1 MDGRT
6 QMRGDFD
13 AVRNL
18 YRHPDRQGAPG
29 REFFRKHDIYAL
41 GVVLLEIGMW
51 RTMSQLFASRIKDV
65 QRTGKL
71 LRAKEVYEALLSLAQ
86 GYLAHEMGS
95 NYSAAVIACLKG
107 DFAQSSDVDFSLDF
121 REKVIDR
128 MSMGLKL

>member
-18 YRHPDRQGAPG
+18 YRHPDRQGTPG
-29 REFFRKHDIYAL
+29 REFACKHDIYAL
-41 GVVLLEIGMW
+41 KVVFLPAQG
-51 RTMSQLFASRIKDV
+51 A

-71 LRAKEVYEALLSLAQ
+71 PKAKEVYEALLSLAQ
-86 GYLAHEMGS
+86 LYPPNEIDT
-95 NYSAAVIACLKG
+95 NYSTAVIDCLKG
-107 DFAQSSDVDFSLDF
+107 DFAQSSEAGFFLDF

-128 MSMGLKL
+128 MSAGLKL